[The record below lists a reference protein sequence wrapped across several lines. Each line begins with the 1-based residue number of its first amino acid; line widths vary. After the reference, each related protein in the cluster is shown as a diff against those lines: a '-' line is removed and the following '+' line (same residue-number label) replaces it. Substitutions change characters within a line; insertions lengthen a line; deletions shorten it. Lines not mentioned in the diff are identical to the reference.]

1 MLPHHVKSNNET
13 IKEMSFMSD
22 YIFGKKQPPHKR
34 WAVAWYNPFVLYRS
48 VREMLATNDQI
59 RNLDRREMYS
69 PEFKLIQVAEEQRDG
84 DYWWDFVSDTG
95 DGGNATFTVAR
106 EIQKDFIARAVC
118 SDIEVKE
125 VLPEKF
131 PSGELLVLGG
141 DLAYPG
147 ASVEEY
153 QYRLTEMWVAA
164 SSNPDAQRDRD
175 TLKPS
180 LVIPQNHDWF
190 DNISTFTRYFVDT
203 RTDTGIKVMSAETEP
218 DVTPIG
224 TRKLQKHSY
233 FAARLPNNWIILG
246 FDFALVCDIDR
257 QQFAAFFKL
266 FKDKKITP
274 EDNLILL
281 YPEPYWTR
289 NLGDD
294 AREGYP
300 KRYQR
305 LEALMLKLGCRIRL
319 RLAGDIHHYA
329 RETAKADTHFQYDDM
344 LITSGGG
351 GAFLHPTH
359 TNNVNKVKA
368 MSLAGEDDAM
378 TEDLRERVRIGITK
392 PKEKTIRSYEDKV
405 FYPRKKQSRG
415 LLLQNI
421 VSFFR
426 STAHIGKQ
434 LRDCRTI
441 AEHMSV
447 SSKAIIQGNVM
458 FSVVLGAILW
468 AAIFTQSII
477 PGLIVTLLFFS
488 ICKESSLVTAFIGGL
503 AGLGLVLFI
512 EHQPSWI
519 LQPGFIPNEGEGILN
534 CAYLYAWRTLL
545 FGYCFVLAGLF
556 TGVLFSLFSLFG
568 FLPNNAFSP
577 LGYEGFKSFI
587 RFRIDAE
594 GNLHGYVWG
603 TNDVPRYWVNNPDAQ
618 QPVWVEKDKR
628 KSEWEI
634 KDLFVLHK

>member
-1 MLPHHVKSNNET
+1 MSN
-13 IKEMSFMSD
+13 

-48 VREMLATNDQI
+48 VKEMVSTSDQI

-69 PEFKLIQVAEEQRDG
+69 PDLKLIQVAEEKRDG
-84 DYWWDFVSDTG
+84 DFWWDFVSDTG

-106 EIQKDFIARAVC
+106 EIQKDFIARTVC
-118 SDIEVKE
+118 SDVEIKE
-125 VLPEKF
+125 TLPETF

-164 SSNPDAQRDRD
+164 SSNPDAQHDRD

-203 RTDTGIKVMSAETEP
+203 RPEKSDINLMSAETEL
-218 DVTPIG
+218 DVTPLG
-224 TRKLQKHSY
+224 TRKLQKQSY
-233 FAARLPNNWIILG
+233 FAARLPNNWIVFG
-246 FDFALVCDIDR
+246 FDFALVGDIDR

-289 NLGDD
+289 HLGDD

-305 LEALMLKLGCRIRL
+305 LEALILKSGCRIRM
-319 RLAGDIHHYA
+319 RLAGDLHHYA
-329 RETAKADTHFQYDDM
+329 RETASADAQFQYDDM

-359 TNNVNKVKA
+359 TRNVNKTKV
-368 MSLAGEDDAM
+368 MSLDREDQAM
-378 TEDLRERVRIGITK
+378 TEDLRARVRIGVTQTN
-392 PKEKTIRSYEDKV
+392 EKTVRQYDEKV
-405 FYPRKKQSRG
+405 FYPRKSQSRF
-415 LLLQNI
+415 LLLENI
-421 VSFFR
+421 FSFFR

-434 LRDCRTI
+434 LRDCKSI
-441 AEHMSV
+441 AEHATV
-447 SSKAIIQGNVM
+447 FWGAVVQGNVM
-458 FSVVLGAILW
+458 FSVLLGGLFMAAVL
-468 AAIFTQSII
+468 TQSIW
-477 PGLIVTLLFFS
+477 PGFIIVAMFFG
-488 ICKESSLVTAFIGGL
+488 ICKESSIATATLGGL
-503 AGLGLVLFI
+503 ASFLLVMGIEHGSFESIVPDSSEWWIVYAGRSVLFLI
-512 EHQPSWI
+512 CFLI
-519 LQPGFIPNEGEGILN
+519 AGF
-534 CAYLYAWRTLL
+534 
-545 FGYCFVLAGLF
+545 F
-556 TGVLFSLFSLFG
+556 TGILFSLFSVFG

-577 LGYEGFKSFI
+577 LGYEGYKSFI

-603 TNDVPRYWVNNPDAQ
+603 TDDVPRYWVKNPDAE
-618 QPVWVEKDKR
+618 QPLWIEKDKR
-628 KSEWEI
+628 KADWEI
-634 KDLFVLHK
+634 KDLFVLKK

>member
-1 MLPHHVKSNNET
+1 MSN
-13 IKEMSFMSD
+13 

-48 VREMLATNDQI
+48 IKEMLSTNDQI

-69 PEFKLIQVAEEQRDG
+69 PEFTLIQVAEDTRDG
-84 DYWWDFVSDTG
+84 DFWWDFVSDTG

-106 EIQKDFIARAVC
+106 EMQKAFLTPKVC
-118 SDIEVKE
+118 SDLKLKDP
-125 VLPEKF
+125 LPERF
-131 PSGELLVLGG
+131 PTGELLVLGG

-164 SSNPDAQRDRD
+164 SSNPDMQSHRD

-190 DNISTFTRYFVDT
+190 DNISTFTRYFIDT
-203 RTDTGIKVMSAETEP
+203 RPKQNELAFMSAETEP
-218 DVTPIG
+218 DITPLG
-224 TRKLQKHSY
+224 TRKLQKQSY
-233 FAARLPNNWIILG
+233 FAARLPNRWVILG
-246 FDFALVCDIDR
+246 FDFALVGDIDR
-257 QQFAAFFKL
+257 QQFAAFFAL
-266 FKDKKITP
+266 FNSGKITP

-289 NLGDD
+289 HLGDD
-294 AREGYP
+294 ARDGYP

-305 LEALMLKLGCRIRL
+305 LEALMLKLGCRIRM

-329 RETAKADTHFQYDDM
+329 RETAKADHQFQYDDM

-359 TNNVNKVKA
+359 TKNVNTVKA
-368 MSLAGEDDAM
+368 MSLVDEDQAM
-378 TEDLRERVRIGITK
+378 TADLRERVRIGIATSD
-392 PKEKTIRSYEDKV
+392 ENTVRRYQDKT
-405 FYPRKKQSRG
+405 FYPRKRDSRA
-415 LLLQNI
+415 LLLENV

-434 LRDCRTI
+434 LRACNTR
-441 AEHMSV
+441 AEHAKV
-447 SSKAIIQGNVM
+447 FWGAVVQGNVM
-458 FSVVLGAILW
+458 FSVLLGSLLM
-468 AAIFTQSII
+468 AAIMTESLW
-477 PGLIVTLLFFS
+477 PGLIIVLMFLG
-488 ICKESSLVTAFIGGL
+488 ICKESSNATAVIGGL
-503 AGLGLVLFI
+503 AGGLLVIFVEYCLTNAPLLEGSEWWRIGISKTLVFLFC
-512 EHQPSWI
+512 
-519 LQPGFIPNEGEGILN
+519 FI
-534 CAYLYAWRTLL
+534 
-545 FGYCFVLAGLF
+545 LAGLF
-556 TGVLFSLFSLFG
+556 TGVLFSLFSLVG
-568 FLPNNAFSP
+568 YLPNNAFSP

-603 TNDVPRYWVNNPDAQ
+603 TDDVPRYWIENPDAH
-618 QPVWVEKDKR
+618 QPVWIEKDKR
-628 KSEWEI
+628 KAEWQI
-634 KDLFVLHK
+634 KDIFILRK

>member
-1 MLPHHVKSNNET
+1 
-13 IKEMSFMSD
+13 MSD

-69 PEFKLIQVAEEQRDG
+69 PDLTLIQVAEEKREG

-95 DGGNATFTVAR
+95 DSGNAIFTVAR

-118 SDIEVKE
+118 SDVEVKE
-125 VLPEKF
+125 VLPERF

-153 QYRLTEMWVAA
+153 QYRLTEMWVAS

-190 DNISTFTRYFVDT
+190 DNISTFTRYFVDS
-203 RTDTGIKVMSAETEP
+203 RSQEGIKLMSAETEP
-218 DVTPIG
+218 DVTPLG
-224 TRKLQKHSY
+224 TRKLQKQSY

-246 FDFALVCDIDR
+246 FDFALVGDIDR

-266 FKDKKITP
+266 VNSEQIKP
-274 EDNLILL
+274 EDNFILL
-281 YPEPYWTR
+281 YPEPFWTR
-289 NLGDD
+289 NLGDS

-305 LEALMLKLGCRIRL
+305 LEALILKMGCRVRM

-329 RETAKADTHFQYDDM
+329 RETAKADTQFQYDDM

-359 TNNVNKVKA
+359 TNNVKKVKV
-368 MSLAGEDDAM
+368 MSLDCEDNAM
-378 TEDLRERVRIGITK
+378 TEDLRARVRIGIAK
-392 PKEKTIRSYEDKV
+392 PEEKTIRSYEDKV
-405 FYPRKKQSRG
+405 FYPRRSESRW
-415 LLLQNI
+415 LLLENI

-434 LRDCRTI
+434 LRDCKTI
-441 AEHMSV
+441 AEHAKV
-447 SSKAIIQGNVM
+447 FWGAVVQGNVM
-458 FSVVLGAILW
+458 FSVLLGGLLMAAILTESVW
-468 AAIFTQSII
+468 
-477 PGLIVTLLFFS
+477 PGLIIVATFFG
-488 ICKESSLVTAFIGGL
+488 ICKESSNVTATIGGL
-503 AGLGLVLFI
+503 ASFLLVMGVEHGLLGSIVPDSSEWWTI
-512 EHQPSWI
+512 
-519 LQPGFIPNEGEGILN
+519 
-534 CAYLYAWRTLL
+534 YAWRTVL
-545 FGYCFVLAGLF
+545 FLVCFLIAGFF
-556 TGVLFSLFSLFG
+556 TGILFSLFSLFG

-603 TNDVPRYWVNNPDAQ
+603 TNDVPRYWVDNPDAA

-634 KDLFVLHK
+634 KDLFVLRK

>member
-1 MLPHHVKSNNET
+1 MSN
-13 IKEMSFMSD
+13 

-34 WAVAWYNPFVLYRS
+34 WTVAWYNPFVLYRS
-48 VREMLATNDQI
+48 VKEMLSTNDQI

-69 PEFKLIQVAEEQRDG
+69 PELKLIQVAEEKRDG
-84 DYWWDFVSDTG
+84 DFWWDFVSDTG

-106 EIQKDFIARAVC
+106 EIQKDFIERALC
-118 SDIEVKE
+118 SDVELKE
-125 VLPEKF
+125 TLPEKF
-131 PSGELLVLGG
+131 PRGELLVLGG

-164 SSNPDAQRDRD
+164 SSNPDAQHDRD

-203 RTDTGIKVMSAETEP
+203 RPEKVEINLMSAETQL
-218 DVTPIG
+218 DVTPLG
-224 TRKLQKHSY
+224 TRKLQKQSY

-246 FDFALVCDIDR
+246 FDFALVGDIDR

-266 FKDKKITP
+266 FKDEKITKN
-274 EDNLILL
+274 DNLILL

-289 NLGDD
+289 HLGDD

-305 LEALMLKLGCRIRL
+305 LEALILKLGCRIRM

-329 RETAKADTHFQYDDM
+329 RETAKADAQFHYDDM

-378 TEDLRERVRIGITK
+378 TADLRERVRIGITK
-392 PKEKTIRSYEDKV
+392 SDEKTVRSYEDKV
-405 FYPRKKQSRG
+405 FYPRKNQSR
-415 LLLQNI
+415 LLLLENI

-434 LRDCRTI
+434 LRDCKTI
-441 AEHMSV
+441 AGHAKVFWSAV
-447 SSKAIIQGNVM
+447 VQGNVM
-458 FSVVLGAILW
+458 FSVLLGGLLMAAILTESVW
-468 AAIFTQSII
+468 PRLII
-477 PGLIVTLLFFS
+477 VAMFFG
-488 ICKESSLVTAFIGGL
+488 ICKESSIVTATMGGL
-503 AGLGLVLFI
+503 ASFLLVMGI
-512 EHQPSWI
+512 EHGSLGSIVPDSSKWWVI
-519 LQPGFIPNEGEGILN
+519 YAGRSALFLVCFLIAGF
-534 CAYLYAWRTLL
+534 
-545 FGYCFVLAGLF
+545 F
-556 TGVLFSLFSLFG
+556 TGILFSLFSVFG

-577 LGYEGFKSFI
+577 LGYEGYKSFI
-587 RFRIDAE
+587 RFRIDAQ

-603 TNDVPRYWVNNPDAQ
+603 TDDVPRYWIENPNAE
-618 QPVWVEKDKR
+618 QPLWVEKDKR
-628 KSEWEI
+628 KAEWEI
-634 KDLFVLHK
+634 KDLFILRK

>member
-1 MLPHHVKSNNET
+1 MSN
-13 IKEMSFMSD
+13 

-48 VREMLATNDQI
+48 VKEMMSTSDQI
-59 RNLDRREMYS
+59 RNLDRREMYA
-69 PEFKLIQVAEEQRDG
+69 PELKLITVAEEKRESDF
-84 DYWWDFVSDTG
+84 WWDFVSDTG
-95 DGGNATFTVAR
+95 DSGNATFTVAR
-106 EIQKDFIARAVC
+106 EMQKDILMPAVC
-118 SDIEVKE
+118 SDVEVKE
-125 VLPEKF
+125 SLPEKF

-153 QYRLTEMWVAA
+153 QYRLTEMWVAS
-164 SSNPDAQRDRD
+164 SSNPNVQRDRD

-203 RTDTGIKVMSAETEP
+203 RREEEGFKLLSAETEP
-218 DVTPIG
+218 DVTPLG
-224 TRKLQKHSY
+224 TRKLQKQSY

-246 FDFALVCDIDR
+246 FDFALVGDIDR
-257 QQFAAFFKL
+257 QQFAAFYKL
-266 FKDKKITP
+266 FNSGQITQD
-274 EDNLILL
+274 DNLILL

-289 NLGDD
+289 HLGDA

-305 LEALMLKLGCRIRL
+305 LEALILKLGCRIRM

-329 RETAKADTHFQYDDM
+329 RETAKADAQFQYDDM

-359 TNNVNKVKA
+359 TNNVKKVKA

-378 TEDLRERVRIGITK
+378 TADLRERVRIGITK
-392 PKEKTIRSYEDKV
+392 PEEKTVRSYDDKV
-405 FYPRKKQSRG
+405 FYPRKNQSRF
-415 LLLQNI
+415 LLLENI

-434 LRDCRTI
+434 LRDCKTI
-441 AEHMSV
+441 TEHAKV
-447 SSKAIIQGNVM
+447 FWGAVVQGNVM
-458 FSVVLGAILW
+458 FSVLLGGLLMAAILTKSVW
-468 AAIFTQSII
+468 
-477 PGLIVTLLFFS
+477 PGLIIVAMFFG
-488 ICKESSLVTAFIGGL
+488 ICKESSNVTAAIGGL
-503 AGLGLVLFI
+503 ASFLLVMAI
-512 EHQPSWI
+512 EHGSLGSIVPDPAAWWI
-519 LQPGFIPNEGEGILN
+519 I
-534 CAYLYAWRTLL
+534 YAWRIVL
-545 FGYCFVLAGLF
+545 FLICFLIAGFF
-556 TGVLFSLFSLFG
+556 TGILFSLFSLFG

-587 RFRIDAE
+587 RFRIDAQ

-603 TNDVPRYWVNNPDAQ
+603 TDDVPRYWINNPDSP

-628 KSEWEI
+628 KAEWEI
-634 KDLFVLHK
+634 KDIFVLNK